1 MSLFAGRAP
10 LSGNSRQGDMAA
22 TIKSG
27 SAQYLLAGAAVRAMG
42 RMVEGVL
49 CVVSVGTAAVLRP
62 ACRGRTF
69 PGAGGAGGGRM
80 LMADGLAPAR
90 SRVLTRARRRHVY
103 SRREGGIALRGCSRE
118 KRRTDVGTTLVRRF

>member
-1 MSLFAGRAP
+1 
-10 LSGNSRQGDMAA
+10 MAA

-90 SRVLTRARRRHVY
+90 SRVLTRARRRHV
-103 SRREGGIALRGCSRE
+103 GGAGEVARKDDMIRSG
-118 KRRTDVGTTLVRRF
+118 VR